1 MTIWRILDWI
11 LYGLIRYVLSFISW
25 IPTPTVDRG
34 PPSEWYKYASY
45 YQWYWH
51 DDDNGRPTT
60 AWCEQWLEMAFGE
73 LAAYAT
79 EKARPYVDQARA
91 YLLGVIGYIRSGY
104 SSLGSW
110 VNYLQNR
117 IGEGT
122 LSFASNLR
130 NAASWLYFKL
140 PYGVR
145 AGWQSWDQI
154 WDGIK
159 STVWGWV
166 LARYDA
172 ARAWAWDAVNWVN
185 STGDQLRH
193 WRDRVAGW
201 IDQVR
206 GDSYGW
212 IVGRLG
218 WAWSWLA
225 GFASNGRDTVLGWLG
240 PEWPG
245 LVTFGRDCVAFYYNL
260 WSKGWSSLGEF
271 VDDPKSFVLD
281 RLEQA
286 VLERW

>member
-73 LAAYAT
+73 LASYAT
-79 EKARPYVDQARA
+79 KKARPYVDQIRDK
-91 YLLGVIGYIRSGY
+91 LRGVIGYIRSGY

-110 VNYLQNR
+110 VNHLQNR
-117 IGEGT
+117 IGEGS

-145 AGWQSWDQI
+145 AGWETWDQI
-154 WDGIK
+154 WDGLRAK
-159 STVWGWV
+159 VRSWAQ
-166 LARYDA
+166 ARYDTA
-172 ARAWAWDAVNWVN
+172 KSWAHSAIAWVN
-185 STGDQLRH
+185 TTGDQLRR
-193 WRDRVAGW
+193 WREQVSGHIDRLRS
-201 IDQVR
+201 DP
-206 GDSYGW
+206 YGY
-212 IVGRLG
+212 IVGYLG
-218 WAWSWLA
+218 SAWSWLS

-240 PEWPG
+240 PEWPT
-245 LVTFGRDCVAFYYNL
+245 LVTFGRDCVTFYYSL
-260 WSKGWSSLGEF
+260 WSKGWEDLGEF
-271 VDDPKSFVLD
+271 IDDPKSFVLD